1 MIVGAPLMAALA
13 RRWPARTSL
22 LGFVLAFAVAHVVG
36 ALTTSFAVLL
46 GTRVVAALANAGF
59 LAVALSTAA
68 TLVAADRKGRALAV
82 LLSGTTV
89 AIIAGVP
96 GGALLGMLLG
106 WRATFWAIALL
117 CLPAAGGVVM
127 GLPARV
133 ATSPRGAPVG
143 SSLRGEIA
151 QLARPRLILVMLV
164 GALVNAA
171 TFATFTF
178 LAPIVTGTAG
188 LGELWVPVVLVLFGA
203 GALVGVT
210 LAGRLSDRRPGVV
223 LAVGGP
229 ALLLGWFGT
238 RDPGRP
244 AGGVAAP
251 RVRAGRALLR
261 AGQHPDRPSALRGG
275 RRTHDGRV
283 VRDRGAQHRCRRW
296 PCHCRLDPRGRRPR
310 SGLGQLFPGWR
321 SPCSSSCRSGVS
333 GQPAFASRLRS
344 RPSGRRRRA
353 ARPGSARVARR
364 RCCGDAVT
372 VTLHG
377 HRHGVE
383 PGPVVADVGGGA
395 QQPGQVLVEQRST
408 EVSAACTVTLM
419 RGHHPAVAVAY
430 AGGDRPDAGGQV
442 LVGQGPA
449 LRAHLAQH
457 ARPARRAGLPAGVM
471 PERLGLGEHGG
482 RARPAGRAASSTL
495 PIEVAAAGKRVPMVT
510 ASVTILGTATR
521 AT

>member
-1 MIVGAPLMAALA
+1 MPLSLYLLALAVFAMGTSEFMLAGLVPDIATSLDVSVGAAGLLTSAFAVGMIVGAPLMAALA
-13 RRWPARTSL
+13 RRWPARASL

-229 ALLLGWFGT
+229 ALLLGWFALAT
-238 RDPGRP
+238 L
-244 AGGVAAP
+244 AAQP
-251 RVRAGRALLR
+251 VALLLL
-261 AGQHPDRPSALRGG
+261 AFVQGALSF
-275 RRTHDGRV
+275 
-283 VRDRGAQHRCRRW
+283 A
-296 PCHCRLDPRGRRPR
+296 
-310 SGLGQLFPGWR
+310 LGSTLI
-321 SPCSSSCRSGVS
+321 
-333 GQPAFASRLRS
+333 
-344 RPSGRRRRA
+344 
-353 ARPGSARVARR
+353 ARVLYEAA
-364 RCCGDAVT
+364 DAPT
-372 VTLHG
+372 MGGSYATAALNIG
-377 HRHGVE
+377 AAG
-383 PGPVVADVGGGA
+383 GPVVAA
-395 QQPGQVLVEQRST
+395 
-408 EVSAACTVTLM
+408 
-419 RGHHPAVAVAY
+419 
-430 AGGDRPDAGGQV
+430 
-442 LVGQGPA
+442 
-449 LRAHLAQH
+449 
-457 ARPARRAGLPAGVM
+457 
-471 PERLGLGEHGG
+471 
-482 RARPAGRAASSTL
+482 STL
-495 PIEVAAAGKRVPMVT
+495 GAGDLGPVWASCFLVAIALLVVLPLRRFG
-510 ASVTILGTATR
+510 ATR
-521 AT
+521 VRQPAA